1 MGQLKNSEIFNKLI
15 DNFDERI
22 NALTNPKP
30 EDVDVVFQQ
39 FMGKVVQNI
48 YELDLDASGS
58 LASSLEAL
66 PVQTS
71 NGVMKFRVKI
81 NDYWKDVD
89 EGTKPKGATKENIAK
104 LLPQIVKWIGSKPSV
119 QQLSKVKKRETLA
132 YLITRAILKKGTIK
146 KFGYKGS
153 KFLYSELPGF
163 KENILKVLEQQ
174 LVK

>member
-1 MGQLKNSEIFNKLI
+1 MGQL
-15 DNFDERI
+15 DNLLKSFDDRI
-22 NALTNPKP
+22 NVLTNPKP
-30 EDVDVVFQQ
+30 EDVDIIFQQ
-39 FMGKVVQNI
+39 FMGNVVRNI
-48 YELDLDASGS
+48 YEMDLDASGS

-66 PVQTS
+66 PIETT

-81 NDYWKDVD
+81 NDYWRDVD

-104 LLPQIVKWIGSKPSV
+104 MLPQIMKWIDNKPSV

-146 KFGYKGS
+146 RFGYKGS
-153 KFLYSELPGF
+153 KFLSSELPGF